1 MNQKLRLYLISKAS
15 RIVRALRMRKLIWGG
30 YIHVSNGCII
40 EHGVGLDKINPQGIH
55 IGSGTLVA
63 GGTIILSHEHIF
75 VKPDGSYYVT
85 DTFIGNNCFIGVR
98 SIICPGV
105 KIGDECVIG
114 AGSVVTK
121 DIPSN
126 CMAVGVPAKVIR
138 TGIKMN
144 EHARLE
150 GDLKFKE

>member
-1 MNQKLRLYLISKAS
+1 M
-15 RIVRALRMRKLIWGG
+15 
-30 YIHVSNGCII
+30 
-40 EHGVGLDKINPQGIH
+40 
-55 IGSGTLVA
+55 
-63 GGTIILSHEHIF
+63 
-75 VKPDGSYYVT
+75 T

-98 SIICPGV
+98 SLICPGV

-126 CMAVGVPAKVIR
+126 SMAVGVPAKVIR